1 MRGLLRTSLLLGAS
15 VASAFGQVG
24 AAISAEPLLSQPQI
38 EELEAKVQEA
48 PSDWDTRLRLL
59 RGYLALPARRDYQQ
73 ARLEHILHAIRTRPA
88 DPAFTGPL
96 LRVSSE
102 VDPAGH
108 EQVRQAWIESATA
121 HQGDVYV
128 QVNAARAL
136 HAEHPMEAEDMLTR
150 WIELNPDRKLA
161 AANLGFLYAL
171 DLIGMIEPQSPRL
184 RPVEQREP
192 LMKRAREALN
202 ASTNPYVLAGAGT
215 ALPNLFM
222 RSEAARTPQPD
233 KAPFEMSSALKAKAR
248 GIAPQD
254 QDLAGPMPLIKEFED
269 FMGQQTGQTVSR
281 GIAPISSSTSPPP
294 ASPVMTGSVD
304 VGPPGPRVES
314 AGAAP
319 IRVSGDVQAYKL
331 IQKANAIYPP
341 QAREARIQGWVRF
354 NVIIDESGNV
364 ENATVISG
372 HPLLVP
378 SAVQAV
384 QAYRYQPT
392 LLNGKPVKVISQVEI
407 PFALN

>member
-15 VASAFGQVG
+15 AASAFGQAG
-24 AAISAEPLLSQPQI
+24 AVISAEPLLSQPQI

-48 PSDWDTRLRLL
+48 PGDWDTRLRLL
-59 RGYLALPARRDYQQ
+59 RGYLALPARRDYQD
-73 ARLEHILHAIRTRPA
+73 ARLKHIVHAIRTRPA

-102 VDPAGH
+102 VDPSGH

-121 HQGDVYV
+121 QQGDVYV

-136 HAEHPMEAEDMLTR
+136 HPEHPVEAEDLLSR

-171 DLIGMIEPQSPRL
+171 DLIGMAEPHSPRL
-184 RPVEQREP
+184 RPVEERDA
-192 LMKRAREALN
+192 LKKRAREALE
-202 ASTNPYVLAGAGT
+202 AATNPYVLAGAGT

-233 KAPFEMSSALKAKAR
+233 KAPFEMSSALKAKAL
-248 GIAPQD
+248 GLAPQD
-254 QDLAGPMPLIKEFED
+254 QDLAGPMPLIKEFEE
-269 FMGQQTGQTVSR
+269 FLGSQTGQVVNR
-281 GIAPISSSTSPPP
+281 GIAPISSPPS
-294 ASPVMTGSVD
+294 SPVMSGTVD
-304 VGPPGPRVES
+304 VAPPGARVDS
-314 AGAAP
+314 AGAGP
-319 IRVSGDVQAYKL
+319 IRVSGEVQAYKL
-331 IQKANAIYPP
+331 VQKVDAVYPP
-341 QAREARIQGWVRF
+341 QAREARIAGMVRF
-354 NVIIDESGNV
+354 NVIIDENGNV

-378 SAVQAV
+378 TAVQAV

-392 LLNGKPVKVISQVEI
+392 LLNGRPVKVISQVEI
-407 PFALN
+407 PFSLH